1 MSATPAFPCGSFPP
15 SCWRGLPL
23 TDVPNFQ
30 IAHIESP
37 SIDTVGGFKGVGEGG
52 LIGAVPSIVNAVADA
67 LADLDVNVNTKPLR
81 PALLSRLIR
90 EAGG

>member
-1 MSATPAFPCGSFPP
+1 MQASWWTGSAPLADYLLP
-15 SCWRGLPL
+15 SSI
-23 TDVPNFQ
+23 DVPNFQ

-37 SIDTVGGFKGVGEGG
+37 SIDAVGGLKGVGEGG
-52 LIGAVPSIVNAVADA
+52 VIGAVPAIINAVADA

-90 EAGG
+90 DATS